1 MKSMQR
7 AGQLSCV
14 LVMVGTMAG
23 GAVGCERVQEYVDA
37 QPPPPAVSDV
47 AAYYA
52 EHRGVDSVR
61 LNGNVAVLHV
71 EQPFDQLE
79 RGGSLWARV
88 GPFVY
93 LMTPATRAAFN
104 DHEGLAA
111 VRVITHLSGGEEVAR
126 AMLRRDALSGVQ
138 WRRTLNILGHAL
150 QAGQENPRKLE
161 ELTEWSERHTE
172 YRYNPDY
179 VNH

>member
-1 MKSMQR
+1 MHR
-7 AGQLSCV
+7 AGGLASA
-14 LVMVGTMAG
+14 LVVVGTVVG
-23 GAVGCERVQEYVDA
+23 GAGGCERVEEYVDA
-37 QPPPPAVSDV
+37 QPSPPPVSEVAV
-47 AAYYA
+47 YYA
-52 EHRGVDSVR
+52 QYRGVDSVR
-61 LNGNVAVLHV
+61 MSGNVAVLHV

-93 LMTPATRAAFN
+93 LMTPATRAAFT

-111 VRVITHLSGGEEVAR
+111 VRVITHLPSGEEVAR
-126 AMLRRDALSGVQ
+126 AMLRRDALSGIQ

-150 QAGQENPRKLE
+150 QSGQESPRKLE
-161 ELTEWSERHTE
+161 ELTEWSEQHTE
-172 YRYNPDY
+172 FRYNPDY